1 MEYGVGIDCVSAG
14 EISVALKAGFDPKK
28 IYFHGNNKL
37 PSEIQYALENGVENF
52 VIDNFYEIEL
62 VEEIASK
69 LNVMV
74 NGLVR
79 ITPGVYAGG
88 HDYIRVGAKDTKFG
102 FSSHDN
108 TYLKAIKKVIDAPN
122 INFDGIHCHV
132 GSQIEDIQAYVL
144 AMNKFVEIAYE
155 IYDIRKSLDT
165 LATIKAMEL
174 MTPEDFDELEAL
186 LLEGEQY
193 NKNNQV
199 DDLLQNFSD
208 FNSFIYTKS
217 QMLRLK
223 KIVTDLHAYLIYFRD
238 IAIRASERRSI
249 ALEEHWLIFRG
260 MKTKNID
267 QITLLTHEHL
277 NRSLQFILKEMERR
291 QIE

>member
-1 MEYGVGIDCVSAG
+1 MNPTVKAVKRNLDLTSSKPLKICTYEAFKKTIILVDIPAGERINEKEFSEQLNISRTPIRFALQELVKEQLVEHIPMVGIVVKG
-14 EISVALKAGFDPKK
+14 IS
-28 IYFHGNNKL
+28 
-37 PSEIQYALENGVENF
+37 
-52 VIDNFYEIEL
+52 
-62 VEEIASK
+62 
-69 LNVMV
+69 M
-74 NGLVR
+74 
-79 ITPGVYAGG
+79 
-88 HDYIRVGAKDTKFG
+88 KD
-102 FSSHDN
+102 
-108 TYLKAIKKVIDAPN
+108 
-122 INFDGIHCHV
+122 
-132 GSQIEDIQAYVL
+132 
-144 AMNKFVEIAYE
+144 AYE

>member
-1 MEYGVGIDCVSAG
+1 MNPTVEAVKRILDLTSSNPLKICTYEAFKKTIILGDIPAGERINEKEFSEQLNISRTPIRFALQELVKEQLVEHIPMVGIVVKG
-14 EISVALKAGFDPKK
+14 IS
-28 IYFHGNNKL
+28 
-37 PSEIQYALENGVENF
+37 
-52 VIDNFYEIEL
+52 
-62 VEEIASK
+62 
-69 LNVMV
+69 M
-74 NGLVR
+74 
-79 ITPGVYAGG
+79 
-88 HDYIRVGAKDTKFG
+88 KD
-102 FSSHDN
+102 
-108 TYLKAIKKVIDAPN
+108 
-122 INFDGIHCHV
+122 
-132 GSQIEDIQAYVL
+132 
-144 AMNKFVEIAYE
+144 AYE

>member
-1 MEYGVGIDCVSAG
+1 MNPTVEAVKRNLDLTSSKPLKICTYEAFKKTIILMDIPAGERINEKEFSEQLNISRTPIRFALQELVKEQLVEHIPMVGIVVKG
-14 EISVALKAGFDPKK
+14 IS
-28 IYFHGNNKL
+28 
-37 PSEIQYALENGVENF
+37 
-52 VIDNFYEIEL
+52 
-62 VEEIASK
+62 
-69 LNVMV
+69 M
-74 NGLVR
+74 
-79 ITPGVYAGG
+79 
-88 HDYIRVGAKDTKFG
+88 KD
-102 FSSHDN
+102 
-108 TYLKAIKKVIDAPN
+108 
-122 INFDGIHCHV
+122 
-132 GSQIEDIQAYVL
+132 
-144 AMNKFVEIAYE
+144 AYE